1 MGISGQ
7 MLEMLFISN
16 DDRGK
21 GTGES
26 LSIVIYEKSILSLAR
41 KWILNCCHKYRK
53 ILQRYSQETGG
64 IFPNRVMKKTP
75 HFSDEE
81 AAF

>member
-41 KWILNCCHKYRK
+41 KMRDFPAAGSPSFAIGESCCERSHAKR
-53 ILQRYSQETGG
+53 G
-64 IFPNRVMKKTP
+64 IIF
-75 HFSDEE
+75 
-81 AAF
+81 